1 MKITINKKEIEV
13 EDNLTILDVAR
24 ANNIHIPVLC
34 HLNLHSADM
43 VNDGARCRVCMVEVE
58 GRHNLVSACNTKLT
72 DGMVIKTNSA
82 RAIKARRTNM
92 ELALSDHPKDC
103 LVCPRNNSCEL
114 QRLASD
120 MSIDK
125 IKFSGASAKRPTDN
139 ESVSIVRDLE
149 KCVLCGRCE
158 TMCNEVQTVGVYS
171 KIKRGF
177 DTVMTTAY
185 NDPLTKTP
193 CTFCGQCVSV
203 CPTAALTE
211 VNDTSSVWNALNDP
225 EKIVIVQTAPAIR
238 AALGEMFDMEVG
250 TNVTGKMVSALREL
264 GFNKV
269 YDTNFAAD
277 LTVMEETK
285 ELITRIKNNIPLPIL
300 TSCCLAWVNFI
311 EYHYPDLLDIP
322 STCKSPQEM
331 FGAVAKEYLPSK
343 LNVEAK
349 DIVVVAVM
357 PCLAKKFEAN
367 RDELSNNGMAN
378 VDYVIS
384 TRELGKM
391 IKEAGI
397 DFASLEDES
406 FDNLMGESTGA
417 GVIFGT
423 SGGVIEAVVR
433 TAAFIQNNQTLGRI
447 DFEELRGSEGIREAT
462 ITIGSKELNIAI
474 AHGLGNARTLLD
486 NIKEGKSNYHAIEI
500 MACPSGCVGGGG
512 QPYYLNMT
520 EDTLNKRAACLRS
533 DDKANSKR
541 VSAENE
547 EIAALYSELLGD
559 IGGEKA
565 HELLHTEYFKNK
577 KS

>member
-1 MKITINKKEIEV
+1 MNITINKKNVEV

-43 VNDGARCRVCMVEVE
+43 VNDGARCRICMVEVE
-58 GRHNLVSACNTKLT
+58 GRQSLVPACNTKLT

-92 ELALSDHPKDC
+92 ELTLSDHPKDC

-114 QRLASD
+114 QRIASE
-120 MSIDK
+120 MGIDN
-125 IKFSGASAKRPTDN
+125 IKFSGASAKRPTD
-139 ESVSIVRDLE
+139 ESNSSIARDLN

-185 NDPLTKTP
+185 NDPLVDTP

-203 CPTAALTE
+203 CPTAALSE
-211 VNDTSSVWNALNDP
+211 VNVISNVWDVLNDP
-225 EKIVIVQTAPAIR
+225 SKMVIVQTAPAIR
-238 AALGEMFDMEVG
+238 AALGEMFGMDVG
-250 TNVTGKMVSALREL
+250 TNVTGKMVAALREL
-264 GFNKV
+264 GFDKI

-285 ELITRIKNNIPLPIL
+285 EFVDRLKNNGPLPIL
-300 TSCCLAWVNFI
+300 TSCCPAWVNFI
-311 EYHYPDLLDIP
+311 EYHYPELLDIP

-331 FGAVAKEYLPSK
+331 FGAVAKEYLPTK
-343 LNVEAK
+343 LGVAAK

-357 PCLAKKFEAN
+357 PCLAKKHEAS
-367 RDELSNNGMAN
+367 REELSNNDMAN

-397 DFASLEDES
+397 DFTSLADES

-417 GVIFGT
+417 SVIFGT
-423 SGGVIEAVVR
+423 SGGVIEADIR
-433 TAAFIQNNQTLGRI
+433 TAAFIQNNQTVGKI
-447 DFEELRGSEGIREAT
+447 DFEELRGCDGIREAT
-462 ITIGSKELNIAI
+462 ITLGSKELNIAI
-474 AHGLGNARTLLD
+474 AHGLGNARSLLD
-486 NIKEGKSNYHAIEI
+486 KVKNGESKYHAIEI
-500 MACPSGCVGGGG
+500 MACPRGCVGGGG
-512 QPYYLNMT
+512 QPYYLNIT
-520 EDTLNKRAACLRS
+520 DNTLNRRAACLRN
-533 DDKANSKR
+533 DDKTSPKR
-541 VSAENE
+541 ISAENG
-547 EIAALYSELLGD
+547 EIAALYSELLGE

-565 HELLHTEYFKNK
+565 HELLHTKYFKNK